1 MSNKLSLT
9 RSTKPNKDEI
19 FFFVKDSNGTI
30 ISIKQTFTKVTG
42 GQLRM
47 SIEACESVKV
57 LRGELLERSDLV
69 G

>member
-9 RSTKPNKDEI
+9 RSTKPNKDEL
-19 FFFVKDSNGTI
+19 FFFVKDSNGTTI
-30 ISIKQTFTKVTG
+30 PIKQTFTKVTG

-47 SIEACESVKV
+47 CIEAGESVQV
-57 LRGELLERSDLV
+57 LRGELLERAALV

>member
-42 GQLRM
+42 GQLRI
-47 SIEACESVKV
+47 SIEASESVQV
-57 LRGELLERSDLV
+57 LRGELLERSALV